1 MFQNVIFPFPRGKKK
16 KLLSKVL
23 CLGRGVSLG
32 RDQAPVHTGLC
43 PFPSLS
49 GSAPS
54 CPHKQNT
61 LSCSFQVREL
71 ARVENGRENCC
82 PVVICSVHFRE
93 VVFRV
98 STQPGQPFFR
108 PPGGSAAQRGLCWW
122 VGKGKLEQ
130 REAGSGGHPGAH

>member
-1 MFQNVIFPFPRGKKK
+1 MSFFPFQEKKK

-32 RDQAPVHTGLC
+32 RDQAPIHTGLC

-71 ARVENGRENCC
+71 ARVENGRENFC

-98 STQPGQPFFR
+98 STQPGLPFLDPLVGVR
-108 PPGGSAAQRGLCWW
+108 LREGSA
-122 VGKGKLEQ
+122 
-130 REAGSGGHPGAH
+130 GG